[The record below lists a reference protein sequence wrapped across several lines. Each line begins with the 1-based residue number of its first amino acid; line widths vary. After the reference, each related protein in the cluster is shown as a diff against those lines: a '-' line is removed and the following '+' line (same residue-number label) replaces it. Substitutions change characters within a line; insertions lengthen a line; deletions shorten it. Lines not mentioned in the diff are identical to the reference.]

1 MLLGPDFV
9 QQLLLLRLSI
19 CPRRLSVKEQRGSAL
34 GWAAL
39 EKAGRGEE
47 EEEAEFPKR
56 RTGRSGIDSNLSK
69 VCTHYCCLFTLKM
82 TFEWLFSTLSE
93 ELISSLWLKVFLARL
108 WRKPVTLE
116 ERCYVLV
123 NLTGLTASLNSWVLL
138 GDSVCSFCGSGA
150 RFSSF
155 FTHRALTDVPTA
167 FCLMWPHCS
176 VLSVRLISLWCFS
189 LIM

>member
-47 EEEAEFPKR
+47 EEEEAEFPKR

-82 TFEWLFSTLSE
+82 TFFHPQWRTYIEFVAESFSRASVAQTCDSRRTMLRLSE
-93 ELISSLWLKVFLARL
+93 PHWFNCQFKLVGASRWLGLQFLWIWGAFL
-108 WRKPVTLE
+108 
-116 ERCYVLV
+116 VLFHSPS
-123 NLTGLTASLNSWVLL
+123 TY
-138 GDSVCSFCGSGA
+138 
-150 RFSSF
+150 
-155 FTHRALTDVPTA
+155 TDVPTA

-176 VLSVRLISLWCFS
+176 VLPVRLISLWCFS